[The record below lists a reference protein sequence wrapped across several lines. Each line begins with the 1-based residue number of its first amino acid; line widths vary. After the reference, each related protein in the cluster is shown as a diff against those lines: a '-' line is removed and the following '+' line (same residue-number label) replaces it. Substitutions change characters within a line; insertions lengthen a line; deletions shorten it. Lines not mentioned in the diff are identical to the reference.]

1 MVTDN
6 PYPLPGKLG
15 APLQA
20 VLSYWEDLKR
30 AGNEMPFWDDV
41 KPSALPGPNDRLL
54 LVDAFEKPERFRVNT
69 IGSELDR
76 PGSSLRGKFID
87 ELALTGPLEFLRS
100 QCSAT
105 VEARAPTFYRHE
117 GKPAFSRILLPM
129 WGDGRIGML
138 LGAVDLHQDR

>member
-1 MVTDN
+1 MVSDN
-6 PYPLPGKLG
+6 PYPLPGNLS

-20 VLSYWEDLKR
+20 VLSYWQDLRR

-41 KPSALPGPNDRLL
+41 KPSELPGPSGWLL
-54 LVDAFEKPERFRVNT
+54 MVDVFDKPERFRINT
-69 IGSELDR
+69 IGTELDP
-76 PGSSLRGKFID
+76 PGGSLRKKFID
-87 ELALTGPLEFLRS
+87 ELALTGALEFLRS

-117 GKPAFSRILLPM
+117 GKPPYSRILLPM

-138 LGAVDLHQDR
+138 LGAVDLH